1 MSPPSP
7 CSASVSA
14 PLHSPRRGE
23 KRRPLHV
30 VTSPAFHPN
39 DSRAGALR
47 QAANALEQAGI
58 AEARSDARFLGLHV
72 LELTS
77 TDLALRGHVPI
88 GPDGAAALFDVI
100 RRRIGGEPVARI
112 LGEWEFRGLTV
123 ALSPGTLVPRPD
135 TETLVETALGL
146 VGDRAGVLRLL
157 DLGTGSGCIL
167 TALLTELPRAH
178 GIGLDVAEEALITAR
193 ANACTNGVGTRAA
206 FLRGRWCAAL
216 RGPFDL
222 IVSNPPYI
230 ASATVPA
237 LAEEVSAHDP
247 RAALDG
253 GRDGLDAYRAIIG
266 EVARRPGLLTPGG
279 ALVLEI
285 GYDQEEAVTG
295 LGREAGFATSG
306 VARDLA
312 GHPRVVTLRPSSP
325 NTSSVDNMDR

>member
-1 MSPPSP
+1 MI
-7 CSASVSA
+7 SAFTA
-14 PLHSPRRGE
+14 DLPRE
-23 KRRPLHV
+23 
-30 VTSPAFHPN
+30 A
-39 DSRAGALR
+39 ALR
-47 QAANALEQAGI
+47 LAADTLARHGI
-58 AEARSDARFLGLHV
+58 DTARLDARFLLLH
-72 LELTS
+72 L
-77 TDLALRGHVPI
+77 LALAPIDLTLRGDAPL
-88 GPDGAAALFDVI
+88 GEDGARALTRGVV
-100 RRRIGGEPVARI
+100 RRLGGEPVARI
-112 LGEWEFRGLTV
+112 LGTWEFWGLPF
-123 ALSPGTLVPRPD
+123 ALSPATLVPRPD

-266 EVARRPGLLTPGG
+266 EVARRPGLLTRGG

-285 GYDQEEAVTG
+285 GYDQADAVTG